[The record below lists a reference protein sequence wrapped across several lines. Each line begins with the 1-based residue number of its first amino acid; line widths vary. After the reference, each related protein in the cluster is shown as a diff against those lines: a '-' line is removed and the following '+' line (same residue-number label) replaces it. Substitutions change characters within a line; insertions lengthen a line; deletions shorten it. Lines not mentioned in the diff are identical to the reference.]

1 VIAFVLAGG
10 LGTRLRSRFGD
21 LPKGL
26 APLGG
31 RPFLARQL
39 EWLRDSGVRDVVMCA
54 GHGAERL
61 REALGGGE
69 TFGLALRWSVE
80 PEPLGTGG
88 ALRLAARFLD
98 GPALVVNGDTL
109 PECDPWD
116 LERDRWEHGAAGT
129 IALFEV
135 GDARA
140 RGRVEC
146 DGEGR
151 IERFVEKDPDW
162 RGSAWVN
169 GGLYAFGPALWKR
182 LPEGPSSL
190 ERDVLPPLAAAGRIR
205 GFKSP
210 GSFFDIGTPEEWE
223 RAERRFGT

>member
-1 VIAFVLAGG
+1 MRAFVLAGG

-21 LPKGL
+21 QPKGL

-31 RPFLARQL
+31 RPFLTRQL
-39 EWLRDSGVRDVVMCA
+39 EWLRDSGVREVVVCA

-61 REALGGGE
+61 REVLGGGDAL
-69 TFGLALRWSVE
+69 GLSIFWSVE

-88 ALRLAARFLD
+88 ALRLAAGFLD

-109 PECDPWD
+109 PECDPLG
-116 LERDRWEHGAAGT
+116 LERERWEHGALGA

-135 GDARA
+135 EEARA

-146 DGEGR
+146 DGLGR
-151 IERFVEKDPDW
+151 IARFVEKDSEH
-162 RGSAWVN
+162 RGPAWVN
-169 GGLYAFGPALWKR
+169 GGLYAFAAELWRR

-190 ERDVLPPLAAAGRIR
+190 ERDVLPPLVAAGRLQGWKR
-205 GFKSP
+205 P
-210 GSFFDIGTPEEWE
+210 GSFYDIGTPEEWE
-223 RAERRFGT
+223 RAERRFPS